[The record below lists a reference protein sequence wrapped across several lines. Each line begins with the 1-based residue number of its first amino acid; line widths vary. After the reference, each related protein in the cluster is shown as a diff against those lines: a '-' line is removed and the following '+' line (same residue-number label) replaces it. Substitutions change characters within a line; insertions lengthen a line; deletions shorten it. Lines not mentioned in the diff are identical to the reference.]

1 MSYTHL
7 SQNERYQIYTMLDLL
22 SVAEIAQRLGRHE
35 STIRR
40 ELVRNRGGRG
50 YRPKQAQV
58 LAEVRSIGS
67 RNAVCISP
75 VIWAQAVDLL
85 RVQHSPEQIA
95 GCLRIS
101 HETVYQRVYDD
112 STGELKGHLRC
123 QKKRKKRYAS
133 GASRRGQIPSRRGI
147 EERSAAVETRKHIGH
162 WEADTVIG
170 AAHKGALVT
179 LVERKSGMLFI
190 KKVDFKR
197 ADLVSQAMIDLLT
210 PVKQMVATMTYDN
223 GKEFAMHESVNTAI
237 ECESFFADPYCSWQR
252 GTNENTNGLIRQ
264 YAPKGRHFST
274 LTDKEVQLIQ
284 DRLNHRPRKRL
295 GFKTPH
301 QVFYTSINRR
311 ALRA

>member
-1 MSYTHL
+1 MNYTHL
-7 SQNERYQIYTMLDLL
+7 SQNERYQIYSMLELL
-22 SVAEIAQRLGRHE
+22 PVADIAKHLGRHE

-58 LAEVRSIGS
+58 LADVRSLGS
-67 RNAVCISP
+67 RNAVCIRP
-75 VIWAQAVDLL
+75 QLWGRVDELL
-85 RVQHSPEQIA
+85 RAQHSPEQIA
-95 GCLRIS
+95 GCVNIS
-101 HETVYQRVYDD
+101 HETVYQHVYADA
-112 STGELKGHLRC
+112 TGELKSNLRC

-133 GASRRGQIPSRRGI
+133 GASRRGKIPNRRGI
-147 EERSAAVETRKHIGH
+147 EERSAAVETRKRIGH

-170 AAHKGALVT
+170 KAHKGALVT
-179 LVERKSGMLFI
+179 LVERKSGFVLI

-197 ADLVSQAMIDLLT
+197 ADLVSQAMIDLLD

-264 YAPKGRHFST
+264 YVPKGRHFST
-274 LTDKEVQLIQ
+274 LTHEEVQMIQ
-284 DRLNHRPRKRL
+284 DKLNNRPRKRL
-295 GFKTPH
+295 KFKTPN

>member
-22 SVAEIAQRLGRHE
+22 PVAEIAKRLGRHE

-40 ELVRNRGGRG
+40 ELIRNRGGRG

-58 LAEVRSIGS
+58 LADVRSIGS
-67 RNAVCISP
+67 RNALCISP
-75 VIWAQAVDLL
+75 TIWQQAKDLL
-85 RVQHSPEQIA
+85 RAQHSPEQIA

-101 HETVYQRVYDD
+101 HETVYQRVYADI
-112 STGELKGHLRC
+112 TGELKQHLRC

-133 GASRRGQIPSRRGI
+133 GVSRRGQIPNRRGI
-147 EERSAAVETRKHIGH
+147 EERSAAVETRKRIGH

-170 AAHKGALVT
+170 KAHKGALVT
-179 LVERKSGMLFI
+179 LVERKSGMLLI

-197 ADLVSQAMIDLLT
+197 ADLVSQAMIELLT

-223 GKEFAMHESVNTAI
+223 GKEFAMHESVNAAI

-274 LTDKEVQLIQ
+274 LTHEEVQLIQ

-295 GFKTPH
+295 GFKTPY

>member
-7 SQNERYQIYTMLDLL
+7 NQNERYQIYSMLDFLP
-22 SVAEIAQRLGRHE
+22 VADIAKRLNRHE

-58 LAEVRSIGS
+58 LADVRSLGS
-67 RNAVCISP
+67 RNAVCITP
-75 VIWAQAVDLL
+75 QLWGHVDELL
-85 RVQHSPEQIA
+85 RAQHSPEQIA
-95 GCLRIS
+95 GCVNIS
-101 HETVYQRVYDD
+101 HETVYQHVYADT
-112 STGELKGHLRC
+112 TGELKSNLRC

-133 GASRRGQIPSRRGI
+133 GASRRGQIPNRRGI
-147 EERSAAVETRKHIGH
+147 EARSAAVETRKRIGH

-170 AAHKGALVT
+170 KAHKGALVT
-179 LVERKSGMLFI
+179 LVERKSGFVLI

-197 ADLVSQAMIDLLT
+197 ADLVSEAMIDLLN

-264 YAPKGRHFST
+264 YVPKGRHFST
-274 LTDKEVQLIQ
+274 LTQEEVQMIQ
-284 DRLNHRPRKRL
+284 DKLNNRPRKRL
-295 GFKTPH
+295 KFKTPN

>member
-1 MSYTHL
+1 MNYTHL
-7 SQNERYQIYTMLDLL
+7 SQNERYQIYSMLELL
-22 SVAEIAQRLGRHE
+22 PVADIAKRLDRHE

-58 LAEVRSIGS
+58 LADVRSLGS
-67 RNAVCISP
+67 RNAVCITP
-75 VIWAQAVDLL
+75 QLWGHVDELL
-85 RVQHSPEQIA
+85 RAQHSPEQIA
-95 GCLRIS
+95 GCVNIS
-101 HETVYQRVYDD
+101 HETVYQHVYADT
-112 STGELKGHLRC
+112 TGELKSNLRC

-133 GASRRGQIPSRRGI
+133 GANRRGQIPNRRGI
-147 EERSAAVETRKHIGH
+147 EERSAAVETRKRIGH

-170 AAHKGALVT
+170 KAHKGALVT
-179 LVERKSGMLFI
+179 LVERKSGFVLI

-197 ADLVSQAMIDLLT
+197 ADLVSQAMIDLLD

-223 GKEFAMHESVNTAI
+223 GKEFAMHETVNSAI

-264 YAPKGRHFST
+264 YVPKGRHFST
-274 LTDKEVQLIQ
+274 LTHEEVQMIQ
-284 DRLNHRPRKRL
+284 DKLNNRPRKRL
-295 GFKTPH
+295 KFKTPN

>member
-7 SQNERYQIYTMLDLL
+7 SQNERYQIYSMLELL
-22 SVAEIAQRLGRHE
+22 SVGDIAKHLGRHE

-40 ELVRNRGGRG
+40 ELVRNRGDKG
-50 YRPKQAQV
+50 YRPKQAQQ
-58 LAEVRSIGS
+58 LAHVRSMGS
-67 RNAVCISP
+67 RNALCIAP
-75 VIWAQAVDLL
+75 CVWTQVDDLL
-85 RVQHSPEQIA
+85 REQHSPEQIA

-101 HETVYQRVYDD
+101 HEAVYQHVYAD
-112 STGELKGHLRC
+112 STGELKANFRC

-133 GASRRGQIPSRRGI
+133 GASRRGQIPNRRGI
-147 EERSAAVETRKHIGH
+147 EKRSAAVQTRKRIGH

-170 AAHKGALVT
+170 KAHKGALVT
-179 LVERKSGMLFI
+179 LVERKSGFVLI

-223 GKEFAMHESVNTAI
+223 GKEFAMHERVNTAI
-237 ECESFFADPYCSWQR
+237 ACESFFADPYCSWQR

-264 YAPKGRHFST
+264 YVPKGRYFST
-274 LTDKEVQLIQ
+274 LTDDEVQMIQ
-284 DRLNHRPRKRL
+284 DKLNNRPRKRHK
-295 GFKTPH
+295 FKTPY
-301 QVFYTSINRR
+301 QIFYTSINRR

>member
-1 MSYTHL
+1 MNYTHL
-7 SQNERYQIYTMLDLL
+7 SQNERYQIYSMLELL
-22 SVAEIAQRLGRHE
+22 PVADIAKHLGRHE

-58 LAEVRSIGS
+58 LADVRSIGS
-67 RNAVCISP
+67 RNAVCITP
-75 VIWAQAVDLL
+75 QLWGRVDELL
-85 RVQHSPEQIA
+85 RTQHSPEQIA
-95 GCLRIS
+95 GCVNIS
-101 HETVYQRVYDD
+101 HETVYQHVYADA
-112 STGELKGHLRC
+112 TGELKSNLRC

-133 GASRRGQIPSRRGI
+133 GASRRGKIPNRRGI
-147 EERSAAVETRKHIGH
+147 EERSAAVETRKRIGH

-170 AAHKGALVT
+170 KAHKGALVT
-179 LVERKSGMLFI
+179 LVERKSGFVLI

-197 ADLVSQAMIDLLT
+197 ADLVSEAMIDLLN

-264 YAPKGRHFST
+264 YVPKGRHFST
-274 LTDKEVQLIQ
+274 LTHEEVQMIQ
-284 DRLNHRPRKRL
+284 DKLNNRPRKRL
-295 GFKTPH
+295 KFKTPN